1 MGPGVYTED
10 PSSKVVQEK
19 FKPPKVPKKD
29 TNWASLERFRGLQSQ
44 TTKDIG
50 PGTYKTGQKWTKRT
64 YNLKFLES
72 GTMSGA
78 NKTS

>member
-29 TNWASLERFRGLQSQ
+29 TNWASLERFKGLQPQ
-44 TTKDIG
+44 TTKEIG

-64 YNLKFLES
+64 YNLKFLDP
-72 GTMSGA
+72 GA
-78 NKTS
+78 MAANRTT